1 MVLALTKFGNPK
13 RIQPTN
19 SKNPAMAGFLL
30 FRICLSLIN
39 ARPERL
45 PGLFDWP

>member
-13 RIQPTN
+13 RIQPTK

-30 FRICLSLIN
+30 FKICLSLIS
-39 ARPERL
+39 ARPGRL
-45 PGLFDWP
+45 PGRFDWP